1 MGAHGTPMF
10 HALGALLYSAAVCL
24 VSPPFIS
31 VESFSRRITQ
41 PMTGLIIAAFKP
53 ASPPTVPT
61 PDAVWDGVVI
71 SKSDYWFG
79 VPSFLELWARD
90 PEKLPIM
97 ASMRGLVSSDVP
109 LLPEGSCRSHSTLV

>member
-1 MGAHGTPMF
+1 MLCYT
-10 HALGALLYSAAVCL
+10 ALRYVSFLPHSLL
-24 VSPPFIS
+24 
-31 VESFSRRITQ
+31 VEFFSRRITQ

-97 ASMRGLVSSDVP
+97 ASMLGLVRSDLA
-109 LLPEGSCRSHSTLV
+109 LLPEGSCRSHSTLL